1 LMPTGLSTL
10 TARQVSC
17 HNFTADPVS
26 VSEIGYSPGT
36 NLDDS
41 LASRRT
47 AATSSAKASS
57 RQDRPG
63 VFDTMAGTNYAKA

>member
-1 LMPTGLSTL
+1 
-10 TARQVSC
+10 
-17 HNFTADPVS
+17 VS